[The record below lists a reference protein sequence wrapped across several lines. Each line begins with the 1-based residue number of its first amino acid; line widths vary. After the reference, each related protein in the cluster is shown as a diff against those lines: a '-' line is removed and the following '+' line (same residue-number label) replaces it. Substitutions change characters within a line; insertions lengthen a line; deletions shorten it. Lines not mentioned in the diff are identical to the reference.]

1 MGCIFSKNNEP
12 NIQIHDCIPQLDQ
25 FDYLRLHGTITVS
38 LDRKYNITIVDIK
51 FDGWFENSV
60 RLWPKHCE
68 QKEQFLLP
76 ERTPYRF
83 LVLVALVWVI
93 KTEDFTLF
101 FSHLPI
107 KNYFF
112 I

>member
-60 RLWPKHCE
+60 RLWPNIVNRKSNFCCL
-68 QKEQFLLP
+68 KELRYQ
-76 ERTPYRF
+76 F
-83 LVLVALVWVI
+83 LVLVALVRVI
-93 KTEDFTLF
+93 KTEDLTLF
-101 FSHLPI
+101 FSHSPI